1 MFPIKCVLYS
11 RFQFSLSTGCSV
23 AVLLVFQ
30 LHCGSPKSGSKPGR
44 GEGRGGGEGRGRG
57 GLGMRMCSCV
67 VQQISVL
74 FEQWVFRGY
83 AVSVSSKNFPVGR
96 ASQKLHS
103 PGYTGVQALC
113 LSLVFEENKVF
124 RMHNVQMELK
134 STVLWI
140 GKLVA
145 RSVLPGH
152 CLNGYGMPHSVIQA
166 LQVKC

>member
-1 MFPIKCVLYS
+1 MCVVR
-11 RFQFSLSTGCSV
+11 RFQFSLNTGCSV

-44 GEGRGGGEGRGRG
+44 GEGGGGLR
-57 GLGMRMCSCV
+57 MRMCSCV

-74 FEQWVFRGY
+74 FEHWVFRGY

-113 LSLVFEENKVF
+113 LSLVFEEYKVF

-145 RSVLPGH
+145 MSVLPGQ

-166 LQVKC
+166 LQVKR